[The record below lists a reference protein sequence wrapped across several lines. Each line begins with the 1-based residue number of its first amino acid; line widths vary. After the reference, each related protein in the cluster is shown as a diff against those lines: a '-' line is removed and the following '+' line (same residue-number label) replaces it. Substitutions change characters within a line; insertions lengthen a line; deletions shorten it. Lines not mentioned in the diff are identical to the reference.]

1 MSKIKNWISGGTGSY
16 KISELSVDDSVLKH
30 LTTGTKYLECT
41 TEGNL
46 YISLP
51 NTSQFS
57 VEFDVNMTTVG
68 LFSYLYLLDSPMY
81 STANG
86 YGVGTGYRNMIMR
99 LTAGTSSQL
108 SRTDSGVILNN
119 VWYSFRLTRTI
130 SGVMT
135 LYVRGG
141 VFGQNWNLVNMT
153 GGLGTNPTT
162 DTAHS
167 RFKTAMLVLRVGD
180 RIANLKI
187 YNGVKQ

>member
-1 MSKIKNWISGGTGSY
+1 MSLRDWTKISGAFRIG
-16 KISELSVDDSVLKH
+16 ELSADDSVLKH

-41 TEGNL
+41 TAGNL
-46 YISLP
+46 YITSP
-51 NTSQFS
+51 NTSQFT

-86 YGVGTGYRNMIMR
+86 YGIGTGYRNMIMR
-99 LTAGTSSQL
+99 RTAGTSSQL
-108 SRTDSGVILNN
+108 SRTDGGTILYD

-135 LYVRGG
+135 LYIRGG

-153 GGLGTNPTT
+153 GGTGTNPTT
-162 DTAHS
+162 DTSHS
-167 RFKTAMLVLRVGD
+167 IFKNAMLVLRTGD
-180 RIANLKI
+180 KIANIKI
-187 YNGVKQ
+187 YDGVRQ